1 VRVGDDEPAS
11 TGPSE
16 RPNVTSELWRAIGQS
31 AIGRYSTYVAGL
43 ASVMVLARLFT
54 PEHFGAVAS
63 VQVIFTFGL
72 LLSESGFGPA
82 IINEDRLRPAERDGV
97 FTITLLVG
105 VSLALLVVAA
115 TPLITR
121 FYAND
126 ALGLVTPWIALSV
139 ATASASVVPI
149 ALLQRDRRFV
159 LLGTSDAAAEL
170 LGTVASAVLLVTAA
184 AEPLTALAVRLPIRT
199 GVRFAFL
206 YARSGGSEFGRPG
219 LGWNLS
225 GVRRM
230 LRFASAQFGFNV
242 MNFVARN
249 VDTVLVG
256 RFLGAASLGIYDK
269 TYQLMRYPLML
280 ITFAISPAIQPV
292 LRRHAGDLVEVER
305 VHRRLALRLAY
316 AGVAASIVIVLG
328 AAPIV
333 RLLLGPNWDATIPL
347 LRILAL
353 AVPLQVVAA
362 SSGGFYQAVG
372 RPGVMLVS
380 GALSAGL
387 ATTAVVLGI
396 AVGDLT
402 VLVWALVVA
411 IHLSFVQNYAL
422 LYARV
427 FRSSILGLARALAG
441 PALIHVATV
450 VAAYV
455 LTGRA

>member
-1 VRVGDDEPAS
+1 VSAGDDGPVPP
-11 TGPSE
+11 GPSE
-16 RPNVTSELWRAIGQS
+16 PNAMRDLWRAIAQS
-31 AIGRYSTYVAGL
+31 AIGRYSTYLAGL
-43 ASVMVLARLFT
+43 VSVMVLARLFT

-82 IINEDRLRPAERDGV
+82 IINERRLQPAERDGV
-97 FTITLLVG
+97 FTVTVLVG
-105 VSLALLVVAA
+105 VVLALVVVAA
-115 TPLITR
+115 TPLIAS
-121 FYAND
+121 FYGND

-139 ATASASVVPI
+139 AAASASVVPI

-159 LLGTSDAAAEL
+159 LLGTSDAAAEG
-170 LGTVASAVLLVTAA
+170 LGTVASAVLLVATAVD
-184 AEPLTALAVRLPIRT
+184 PLTALAVRLPIRT
-199 GVRFAFL
+199 GVRFAVL
-206 YARSGGSEFGRPG
+206 YARSGASEFGRPG
-219 LGWNLS
+219 LGGNLS

-256 RFLGAASLGIYDK
+256 RFLGAAALGIYDK

-292 LRRHAGDLVEVER
+292 LRQHAGDLVEVER
-305 VHRRLALRLAY
+305 IHRRLVLRLAY
-316 AGVAASIVIVLG
+316 AGVAASIVTVLG
-328 AAPIV
+328 ATPIV

-353 AVPLQVVAA
+353 VVPLQVVAA

-380 GALSAGL
+380 GALSAAL
-387 ATTAVVLGI
+387 ATTAVVIGV
-396 AVGDLT
+396 AAGDLT

-411 IHLSFVQNYAL
+411 VHLSFVQNYAL

-427 FRSSILGLARALAG
+427 FRASAAGLVRVLAV
-441 PALIHVATV
+441 PALLHAATA
-450 VAAYV
+450 VAAYL
-455 LTGRA
+455 LTVRA